1 MKKAELMKRIPKK
14 LPEEN
19 MARIIRACGTHVLML
34 ILPVNSKTGSEE
46 SGIAHFVWET
56 GYATY
61 YLNNHIWTREAL
73 DTVEDGKTPYYTI
86 QTDIQRIQQFY
97 AAYDRQPDKEIV
109 EKILTAW
116 LKQVKQNYRQII
128 EEEGKE
134 VLQAAG

>member
-73 DTVEDGKTPYYTI
+73 DTVEDGNHSSCSSGRRRIRRRHITRFR
-86 QTDIQRIQQFY
+86 QTSRGSSSSMLRMTDSRI
-97 AAYDRQPDKEIV
+97 RRSSK
-109 EKILTAW
+109 
-116 LKQVKQNYRQII
+116 RS
-128 EEEGKE
+128 
-134 VLQAAG
+134 